1 MIRRFRP
8 FRYTWSLL
16 LVLGGLVA
24 ATLACAP
31 DGQAENDTATYC
43 QQHPENC

>member
-1 MIRRFRP
+1 MFRRFRP

-31 DGQAENDTATYC
+31 DGTTENDTATYC
-43 QQHPENC
+43 EQQPENC